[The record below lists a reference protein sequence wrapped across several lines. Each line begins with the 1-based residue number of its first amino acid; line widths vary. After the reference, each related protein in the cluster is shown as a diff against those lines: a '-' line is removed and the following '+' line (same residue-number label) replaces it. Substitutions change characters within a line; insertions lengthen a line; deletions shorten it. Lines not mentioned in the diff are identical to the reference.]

1 MIADLQSREAT
12 SLELAGAGP
21 RYAPTGH
28 LVYAG
33 VDASLMAV
41 RFDVGSKR
49 KSGAPVALLPDVA
62 IARNNAPVFAFS
74 DEGTLAFVTGFLP
87 QSRREPQRLI
97 RRFPASQPLPLRF
110 TPDLFVRGP
119 VLSRDGRRVAASTW
133 SDESWVLDL
142 ERGTRT
148 KLPTQKFQQIYSL
161 AWTEDG
167 RVVLTATE
175 TGSVGLGLYLQRL
188 DTAPTMETVV
198 PPGPVERFVFGGV
211 LSGGALAYSE
221 VDTNSGHATIS
232 SVVPGEPPRVLIRS
246 DAIIP
251 AGAVSPDGRLLAYQS
266 VTTTRS
272 EIPPLDSVRREGE
285 LRRDHLRWSYT

>member
-1 MIADLQSREAT
+1 MVPRFRIGGRDVQQHVAWPELLPGEGALVLTNRDGPGLGQLIVTDSQSRETA
-12 SLELAGAGP
+12 SLELAGAGA

-49 KSGAPVALLPDVA
+49 KTGAPVALLPDIA
-62 IARNNAPVFAFS
+62 IARNNVPVFAFS

-119 VLSRDGRRVAASTW
+119 VLSHDGRRVAASTW

-148 KLPTQKFQQIYSL
+148 KLPTQKFRQIYSL
-161 AWTEDG
+161 GWTEDG
-167 RVVLTATE
+167 RVVLTASE
-175 TGSVGLGLYLQRL
+175 IRECRSRSVPSACRH
-188 DTAPTMETVV
+188 DTDD
-198 PPGPVERFVFGGV
+198 GDRC
-211 LSGGALAYSE
+211 
-221 VDTNSGHATIS
+221 
-232 SVVPGEPPRVLIRS
+232 
-246 DAIIP
+246 P
-251 AGAVSPDGRLLAYQS
+251 AGPCRTIRIRRSPVGRCPGCTPRS
-266 VTTTRS
+266 TPMPVT
-272 EIPPLDSVRREGE
+272 P
-285 LRRDHLRWSYT
+285 